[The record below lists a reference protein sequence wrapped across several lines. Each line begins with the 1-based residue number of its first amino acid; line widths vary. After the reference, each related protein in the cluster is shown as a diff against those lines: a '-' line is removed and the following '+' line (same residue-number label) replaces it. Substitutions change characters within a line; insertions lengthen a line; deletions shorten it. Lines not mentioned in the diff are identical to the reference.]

1 MEKSTSVQNN
11 TERDFDVIVVGG
23 GHNGLVAA
31 GYLAKAGRKVLVLEK
46 RQIVGGAAVTEEF
59 FPGFEF
65 SSLAGGSGSLSP
77 EIVSDLKL
85 AEHGLETL
93 PADPLIVSL
102 LEGGKNLTLWHDT
115 ERTVKEIAEFSV
127 ADSQSYPKFI
137 EQMTKIS
144 GIVAEMNQLVPPD
157 VPDLGFL
164 DLTKFKSFIS
174 PVRNLGWKHIAQV
187 VRILPMSVADLLNE
201 WFESEYVTGA
211 IAASSILNT
220 SFGPQEIN
228 STAYAF
234 LRNWSLSN
242 SGLFRSSGHVK
253 GGMGALTQA
262 LANSAQSMGAS
273 IKTDSEVASIDFQD
287 GKVTGVTLD
296 DGGRYSARNIISAA
310 DMRTTFLKLIDPYY
324 MEAKFIERVRKI
336 KYRGT
341 MARMH
346 FALDRLPTFSGI
358 DGDSHLL
365 SGHVQIA
372 PTVEYLQKASDA
384 AKYGDRSTQ
393 PYLDIQ
399 IPTLTDPSL
408 APAGKHILSA
418 TVKYMPYTLRDGNW
432 EELRK
437 TTSALVIDTLS
448 AYAPDF
454 NERILH
460 EKLMTPMELEQD
472 YTLPEGSP
480 VHGDMA
486 LDQFMW
492 MRPIPGYAQYRGP
505 IDGLYMCSA
514 ATHPG
519 GGITGINGK
528 NAAQQVLSD

>member
-1 MEKSTSVQNN
+1 MEKSTSVQKNGTN
-11 TERDFDVIVVGG
+11 EFDVIVVGG

-59 FPGFEF
+59 FPGFKF
-65 SSLAGGSGSLSP
+65 SSLADGSGSLSP
-77 EIVSDLKL
+77 RVASDLKL
-85 AEHGLETL
+85 SEHGLQIL
-93 PADPLIVSL
+93 PTDPLMVSL
-102 LEGGKNLTLWHDT
+102 LDDGKNLTLWHDT
-115 ERTVKEIAEFSV
+115 DRTAQEIAKFSA
-127 ADSQSYPKFI
+127 ADAESYPKFI
-137 EQMTKIS
+137 ERMGKIS
-144 GIVAEMNQLVPPD
+144 RIVAEMNHLVPPD
-157 VPDLGFL
+157 VPDLGWT
-164 DLTKFKSFIS
+164 DLTKFKGFIS
-174 PVRNLGWKHIAQV
+174 PVRSLGWRHISQV
-187 VRILPMSVADLLNE
+187 VRLLPMSVADLLGE
-201 WFESEYVTGA
+201 WFESEHVIGA
-211 IAASSILNT
+211 IAASAILNT

-234 LRNWSLSN
+234 LQNWSLSN
-242 SGLFRSSGHVK
+242 NGLFRSSGQIK

-262 LANSAQSMGAS
+262 LADAAQSMGAS
-273 IKTDSEVASIDFQD
+273 ILTDAEVAKIDFQD
-287 GKVTGVTLD
+287 GKVTGVTLANGD
-296 DGGRYSARNIISAA
+296 RYSAKTVVSAA
-310 DMRTTFLKLIDPYY
+310 DMRTTFLKLVDAYY
-324 MEAKFIERVRKI
+324 LDAKFVESVRKI
-336 KYRGT
+336 RYRGT
-341 MARMH
+341 SARMH

-358 DGDSHLL
+358 DGDSQLL

-384 AKYGDRSTQ
+384 AKYGNHSNQ

-399 IPTLTDPSL
+399 IPTLTDSSL

-418 TVKYMPYTLRDGNW
+418 TVKYMPYTLREGNW
-432 EELRK
+432 EELREK
-437 TTSALVIDTLS
+437 IDGLVIDTLS

-454 NERILH
+454 KECILH
-460 EKLMTPMELEQD
+460 KRLMTPLEFEQD

-519 GGITGINGK
+519 GGVTGINGK
-528 NAAQQVLSD
+528 NAAQQVLRD

>member
-1 MEKSTSVQNN
+1 MEKSTSVQNKS
-11 TERDFDVIVVGG
+11 EKDFDVIVVGG

-46 RQIVGGAAVTEEF
+46 RQVVGGAAVTEEF
-59 FPGFEF
+59 FPGFKF
-65 SSLAGGSGSLSP
+65 SSLADGSGSLSP

-85 AEHGLETL
+85 TEHGLETL

-102 LEGGKNLTLWHDT
+102 LDDGKNLTLWHDT
-115 ERTVKEIAEFSV
+115 DRTVQEIAKFSA
-127 ADSQSYPKFI
+127 ADAQSYPKFI
-137 EQMTKIS
+137 ERMDKICR
-144 GIVAEMNQLVPPD
+144 IVAELNHLVPPD
-157 VPDLGFL
+157 VPDLGFF
-164 DLTKFKSFIS
+164 DLTKFKGFIS
-174 PVRNLGWKHIAQV
+174 PVRNLGWRHIAQV
-187 VRILPMSVADLLNE
+187 VRLLPMSVADLLNE
-201 WFESEYVTGA
+201 WFDSEYVIGA
-211 IAASSILNT
+211 IAASAILNT
-220 SFGPQEIN
+220 SYGPQEIN

-234 LRNWSLSN
+234 LQNWSLSN
-242 SGLFRSSGHVK
+242 SGLFRSSGQIK

-262 LANSAQSMGAS
+262 LAGAAQSMGAS
-273 IKTDSEVASIDFQD
+273 ILTDSGVATIDFQD
-287 GKVTGVTLD
+287 GKVTGVTLANGD
-296 DGGRYSARNIISAA
+296 RFSAKTVISAA

-324 MEAKFIERVRKI
+324 LEAKFVERVRNI

-358 DGDSHLL
+358 DGDSQLL

-384 AKYGDRSTQ
+384 AKFGDRSTQ

-399 IPTLTDPSL
+399 IPTLTDSSL

-418 TVKYMPYTLRDGNW
+418 TVKYMPYTLRDGKW
-432 EELRK
+432 EEHRE
-437 TTSALVIDTLS
+437 TTGGSVVDTLS

-454 NERILH
+454 KECILH
-460 EKLMTPMELEQD
+460 EKLITPLELEQN

-519 GGITGINGK
+519 GGVTGINGK

>member
-11 TERDFDVIVVGG
+11 RTNDFDVIVVGG

-46 RQIVGGAAVTEEF
+46 RQIVGGAAVTEEL
-59 FPGFEF
+59 FPGFRF
-65 SSLAGGSGSLSP
+65 SSLADGSGSLSP
-77 EIVSDLKL
+77 KVVSDLKL
-85 AEHGLETL
+85 SEQGLQIL
-93 PADPLIVSL
+93 HNDPLIVSL
-102 LEGGKNLTLWHDT
+102 LDDGKHLTLWHDT
-115 ERTVKEIAEFSV
+115 DRTVQEIAKFSA
-127 ADSQSYPKFI
+127 ADAQSYPKFI
-137 EQMTKIS
+137 ERMGKIS
-144 GIVAEMNQLVPPD
+144 RIVAEMNNLVPPD
-157 VPDLGFL
+157 LPDFGFA
-164 DLTKFKSFIS
+164 DITKLKGFIR
-174 PVRNLGWKHIAQV
+174 PVRHLGRRHIAQV
-187 VRILPMSVADLLNE
+187 VRLLPMSVADLLNE
-201 WFESEYVTGA
+201 WFESEIVIGA
-211 IAASSILNT
+211 IAASAILNT

-234 LRNWSLSN
+234 LQNWSLSN
-242 SGLFRSSGHVK
+242 NGLFRSSGQIK

-262 LANSAQSMGAS
+262 LANAAQSMGAS
-273 IKTDSEVASIDFQD
+273 ILKESEVAKIDFRD
-287 GKVTGVTLD
+287 GKVTGVTLANGD
-296 DGGRYSARNIISAA
+296 RYLANNIVSAA
-310 DMRTTFLKLIDPYY
+310 DMRTTFTKLIDPYY
-324 MEAKFIERVRKI
+324 LEAKFIERVRNI
-336 KYRGT
+336 KYQGT

-358 DGDSHLL
+358 DGDSQLL

-372 PTVEYLQKASDA
+372 PTVEYLQKAADA
-384 AKYGDRSTQ
+384 AKYGDHSKE

-399 IPTLTDPSL
+399 IPTVTDSSV

-418 TVKYMPYTLRDGNW
+418 AVKYVPYAPRDGNW
-432 EELRK
+432 EELREIIGR
-437 TTSALVIDTLS
+437 LVIDTLS

-454 NERILH
+454 KECILH
-460 EKLMTPMELEQD
+460 EKIITPFEMEQD

-486 LDQFMW
+486 LNQFMW

-519 GGITGINGK
+519 GGVTGINGR
-528 NAAQQVLSD
+528 NAARQVLRD